1 MPLPWN
7 ASPGIVSFT
16 FLEEIYS
23 WNLLSSIWSRLSSV
37 PFSLNDL
44 SIFFAAA
51 EGSLPIDTYSF
62 NTYTVS
68 SLIAESRIS
77 NALLFKQ
84 SNAFL
89 SAAHLSNNLVYSFLL
104 CAASNSV
111 ATRQTTS
118 NANSWQDLLFPLM
131 TAGRHG
137 VMDAISKI
145 FRAARCT
152 RFRKISRTNWNCS
165 DGRSFIRVFPAFP
178 PTSSLRYRLTPDPR
192 AV

>member
-1 MPLPWN
+1 MYKEKNNNTKSISLPWN
-7 ASPGIVSFT
+7 ASPGMVSFT
-16 FLEEIYS
+16 FLEEMYS

-44 SIFFAAA
+44 SIFLAAA

-89 SAAHLSNNLVYSFLL
+89 SAAHLSNNLAYSFLL
-104 CAASNSV
+104 CAWSSRQVAS
-111 ATRQTTS
+111 RQTA
-118 NANSWQDLLFPLM
+118 NANSRQIRNLIIAPSRRRRRFSRDDDIEDMLEYLERRVVRGLEKYRGLIEIVPIAALL
-131 TAGRHG
+131 
-137 VMDAISKI
+137 
-145 FRAARCT
+145 
-152 RFRKISRTNWNCS
+152 
-165 DGRSFIRVFPAFP
+165 
-178 PTSSLRYRLTPDPR
+178 
-192 AV
+192 